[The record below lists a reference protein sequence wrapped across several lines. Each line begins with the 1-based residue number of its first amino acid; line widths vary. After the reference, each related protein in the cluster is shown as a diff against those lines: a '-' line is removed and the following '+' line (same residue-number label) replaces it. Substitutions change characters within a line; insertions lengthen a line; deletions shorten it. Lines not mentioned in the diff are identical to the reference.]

1 MQVLIWDCLAIRLED
16 FLVGFR
22 LELEDLLVGQKA
34 WLALVEA
41 NLAKSKPDTLM
52 RKIDPV

>member
-1 MQVLIWDCLAIRLED
+1 MIWDCSAIRLED

-41 NLAKSKPDTLM
+41 NLAKSEL
-52 RKIDPV
+52 IH